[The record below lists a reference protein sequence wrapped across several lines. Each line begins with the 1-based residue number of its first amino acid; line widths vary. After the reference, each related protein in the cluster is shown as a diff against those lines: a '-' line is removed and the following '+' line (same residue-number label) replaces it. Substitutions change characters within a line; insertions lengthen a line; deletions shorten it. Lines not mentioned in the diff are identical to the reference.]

1 MGVLRGPFVGPATW
15 LARRRAN
22 TCQTAAKSPMVKKRT
37 LQAVVGGLL
46 FLGAA
51 GRAPGQ
57 TTGRIHGVVRDS
69 SGGVI
74 VQAEVRAV
82 NKATGEDWEAV
93 SDDVGNYTFVL
104 LPPGLYQIEATAN
117 GFKTAVSENV
127 PVRITETITINILLI
142 VGNRVETVIVK
153 ASTHLVQADGPQLGG
168 VVDSQTV
175 AELPLA
181 SRNFTQI
188 LTLSPGTASYLP
200 DSTAVGRNTQAIS
213 VNGARV
219 TQNYFQINGIDA
231 TTMGTNGPIL
241 VAVPAPETIEEF
253 KVQTSL
259 YDATYGRSGGA
270 NIQLVT
276 KGGSNE
282 IHGDTYEYFRNET
295 LNANN
300 PFLKAAGLARPLLR
314 RNVFGGVFGGP
325 IRKNRAFFF
334 ISYQGSREQN
344 AASIINSISSNVLVA
359 SGLTD
364 DRSASTLE
372 STFGVATIDPASL
385 ELLNAKL
392 ANGQFVIPTPRA
404 NGFFSGSSPSNFQED
419 QFNTNG
425 DFRLSNTNSLAV
437 KFFFANSS
445 QFLVLPSFR
454 GTGPNVPGFGTD
466 QIFNNRVVA
475 LRDTHFIS
483 RTLTNEL
490 RLGYAFNSNDTVAR
504 EPVTDSEI
512 GVSRPNASELPGLPL
527 IRIAPAAGGIVV
539 GTPTNIAPA
548 KPFVTTLA
556 DSFTLL
562 RGNQTLRAGLEIRY
576 NGVNF
581 SPQNFTRGQ
590 IDFQDFRSFL
600 TGTTQVTTFGNG
612 LNDRSQRAWDYN
624 FFAQDDWKLSSQFA
638 FNVGLRYELDMPIY
652 DTRGR
657 ISTFDPT
664 LYVPRQQVQNGN
676 PVGPPIGGFVQAG
689 NVIPSFDLP
698 GVPNVSKYVVRS
710 IDPNNFSPRIGLAY
724 SPLRSR
730 RLAVRGGYGL
740 YYSRTTFAYA
750 SASAQLPPMFAL
762 GVRNSAPFDVP
773 FFAVPA
779 QSQFPTFVPGVP
791 LAGPAFDRGLRTPYV
806 HQYNLSAQYELRKDL
821 LLETAYVGA
830 RGRRL
835 LRQVAINQAQLAS
848 PQNPITNAV
857 TGAVIT
863 TNTPGNALLRAPLQ
877 GVSISGFSLNET
889 TANSS
894 YDAIQMSLTGRIS
907 DRTQYHAAYT
917 FAKSIDNAS
926 GAGGG
931 AGISGVVNTGAVND
945 SGPILGNQNNPR
957 SNRGVSDFD
966 RTHRFVLSYLWDLPR
981 PAFAAR
987 SSIARRAIWNWHS
1000 SAILTAMSGL
1010 PIDVVD
1016 TGAGSFYGLAN
1027 GASPL
1032 ARPSLMPGMSCRNAM
1047 QGVTAGYF
1055 FNSTV
1060 FARPL
1065 VQSGRP
1071 IPSSDGTATA
1081 GLGPV
1086 GTDIGNV
1093 GRNCLRGP
1101 RQVNLDLALA
1111 KVFPVAESR
1120 SFEFRAESFNLFNH
1134 ANFANPISNLNAL
1147 FASGGNID
1155 PPSGQV
1161 INPGNLGRIIST
1173 SNNPRILQFAL
1184 KFDF

>member
-1 MGVLRGPFVGPATW
+1 MRHLLRVMIGCVLLVGASE
-15 LARRRAN
+15 RA
-22 TCQTAAKSPMVKKRT
+22 A
-37 LQAVVGGLL
+37 
-46 FLGAA
+46 
-51 GRAPGQ
+51 GQ
-57 TTGRIHGVVRDS
+57 TTGRITGVVKDS

-82 NKATGEDWEAV
+82 NEATGEEWEAV
-93 SDDVGNYTFVL
+93 SDEVGNYTFVL
-104 LPPGLYQIEATAN
+104 LPPGLYQLEVSAN

-127 PVRITETITINILLI
+127 PVRITETTAINVLLV

-153 ASTHLVQADGPQLGG
+153 DSPHLVQTDGAQLGR
-168 VVDSQTV
+168 VVDSQAV

-219 TQNYFQINGIDA
+219 TQNFFQINGIDA

-276 KGGSNE
+276 KSGGNE
-282 IHGDTYEYFRNET
+282 IHGDTYEYFRNEA

-334 ISYQGSREQN
+334 VSYQGSRERN

-359 SGLTD
+359 PVPANGQPGLTD
-364 DRSASTLE
+364 DRSATTLE
-372 STFGVATIDPASL
+372 TIFNVPTINAASL
-385 ELLNAKL
+385 ALLNAKL
-392 ANGQFVIPTPRA
+392 PNGQFVIPTPLA
-404 NGFFSGSSPSNFQED
+404 NGFFSGSLPSSFQEN
-419 QFNTNG
+419 QFNTDA
-425 DFRLSNTNSLAV
+425 DFRLSGRNSLAV

-466 QIFNNRVVA
+466 QTFNNRVA
-475 LRDTHFIS
+475 AIQDIDSFNPR
-483 RTLTNEL
+483 LTNEL
-490 RLGYAFNSNDTVAR
+490 RIGYAFNSNDTAPQ

-512 GVSRPNASELPGLPL
+512 GVSRPNASKLLGLPL
-527 IRIAPAAGGIVV
+527 IRIAPAAGGVAV

-556 DSFTLL
+556 DSLTLL
-562 RGNQTLRAGLEIRY
+562 RGNHMLRAGLEIRY

-590 IDFQDFRSFL
+590 IDFQDFPSFL
-600 TGTTQVTTFGNG
+600 KGTTQVTTFGDG

-624 FFAQDDWKLSSQFA
+624 FFAQDDWKVSSQLTL
-638 FNVGLRYELDMPIY
+638 NLGLRYELDLPVY
-652 DTRGR
+652 ETRGR
-657 ISTFDPT
+657 ISTFDPE
-664 LYVPRQQVQNGN
+664 LYIPRQEIQNGS

-689 NVIPSFDLP
+689 NVISSLDLP
-698 GVPNVSKYVVRS
+698 GVPNVSKYVVRN
-710 IDPNNFSPRIGLAY
+710 IDPNNFAPRIGLAY
-724 SPLRSR
+724 SPLRSK
-730 RLAVRGGYGL
+730 RLVVRGGYGI
-740 YYSRTTFAYA
+740 YYSRVTFAYA

-762 GVRNSAPFDVP
+762 GVRNGASFDDPFLHVP
-773 FFAVPA
+773 S

-806 HQYNLSAQYELRKDL
+806 HQYNLSVQYELRKDL

-848 PQNPITNAV
+848 QQNPIANAV
-857 TGAVIT
+857 TGAMIT

-877 GVSISGFSLNET
+877 GVSITGFSLNES

-894 YDAIQMSLTGRIS
+894 YDSLQMSLTERLAHGL
-907 DRTQYHAAYT
+907 QFLAAYT

-926 GAGGG
+926 GTGGG
-931 AGISGVVNTGAVND
+931 AGIVGVVNTGAVND

-957 SNRGVSDFD
+957 ANRGVSDFD
-966 RTHRFVLSYLWDLPR
+966 RTHRFVLSYLWDLPK
-981 PAFAAR
+981 PAFAVH
-987 SSIARRAIWNWHS
+987 SGFARRAIWNWHS
-1000 SAILTAMSGL
+1000 SAIVTAMSGL

-1032 ARPSLMPGMSCRNAM
+1032 ARPNLMPGMSCRNAM
-1047 QGVTAGYF
+1047 REAPAGYF
-1055 FNSTV
+1055 FNSTI
-1060 FARPL
+1060 FARPF
-1065 VQSGRP
+1065 VQSGQP

-1081 GLGPV
+1081 GPGPV

-1101 RQVNLDLALA
+1101 RQVNLDFSLA
-1111 KVFPVAESR
+1111 KLFTVAESR
-1120 SFEFRAESFNLFNH
+1120 SLEFRAEFFNVFNH
-1134 ANFANPISNLNAL
+1134 PNFANPISNLNAL
-1147 FASGGNID
+1147 FASGGNIN
-1155 PPSGQV
+1155 SMTGQV
-1161 INPGNLGRIIST
+1161 LTPGNFGRIIST
-1173 SNNPRILQFAL
+1173 SNNPRIIQFAL
-1184 KFDF
+1184 KFNF